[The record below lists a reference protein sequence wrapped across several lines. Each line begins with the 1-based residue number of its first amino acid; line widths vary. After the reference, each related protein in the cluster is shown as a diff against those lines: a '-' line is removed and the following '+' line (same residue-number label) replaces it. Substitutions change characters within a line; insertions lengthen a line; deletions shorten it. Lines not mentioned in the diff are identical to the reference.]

1 MKKVFLMFAAAM
13 AMTMISCN
21 GTAGDGSATDST
33 AQAAEQVEQPAEAA
47 PAPAEQPASLADIV
61 EKAKAEGAKWSAD
74 EWKEQFKKALEAY
87 KPFAVAMDKAQP
99 ADLEKIA
106 KDYDG
111 YPELIKEFATIAKQ
125 SEGGKAIDDAWI
137 QATMEEMQ
145 IPHI

>member
-61 EKAKAEGAKWSAD
+61 EKAEGAKWSVD